1 MRAFDVLY
9 TPTTA
14 RKQILLEV
22 RVGSKSEVGSLERHV
37 RSTLNRRRRRATAAC
52 PGLCQNPTHALQQQT
67 YSILATTHAV
77 YFSLGA
83 RCVVSENV
91 VVSFGRHV
99 ASEAGLMQRLVAR
112 LSVLEVTESPAAR
125 RSVLF

>member
-1 MRAFDVLY
+1 M
-9 TPTTA
+9 
-14 RKQILLEV
+14 
-22 RVGSKSEVGSLERHV
+22 S
-37 RSTLNRRRRRATAAC
+37 
-52 PGLCQNPTHALQQQT
+52 GLCQNPTHALQQQT

-112 LSVLEVTESPAAR
+112 LSVLEVTNPQPPVAAYFFES
-125 RSVLF
+125 LTIN